1 MQNQR
6 FIAPALWETDFFHKC
21 PAFQLLTTQFPL
33 ADQSEFPSLATLN
46 NWLAQRAVID
56 VQCVSQQQLE
66 ADGRYYETFI
76 AETGQIPTRQQNWHD
91 LFGALI
97 WALFPQTKALLNRL
111 HQRELAAQTGKERS
125 KLRHQ
130 LTLFDECG
138 VVVLY
143 QAGAQQ
149 LITALQQHQWL
160 QALWQQAAL
169 WLPVAGS
176 ASAPANSG
184 QLCAWSFGHA
194 NFEMLTRPYIG
205 LTGKMYPLEVPDDFF
220 AKPLSAQIQFV
231 DTELCKQ
238 IASSSAVQLQQR
250 MSPLPLLGIP
260 GWYPQDAEFYQNSAY
275 FRPKRQV
282 GHA

>member
-6 FIAPALWETDFFHKC
+6 FIAPTLWETDFFHKC

-33 ADQSEFPSLATLN
+33 LQQSDFPCLSTLN
-46 NWLAQRAVID
+46 NWLAQRAVLD
-56 VQCVSQQQLE
+56 LRFVSQQLLND
-66 ADGRYYETFI
+66 DGRYYETFI
-76 AETGQIPTRQQNWHD
+76 AQTRQIPTREQNWHD

-97 WALFPQTKALLNRL
+97 WSLFSNSKAELNRL
-111 HQRELAAQTGKERS
+111 HQRELLQQTGKERS

-138 VVVLY
+138 VLVLY
-143 QAGAQQ
+143 TAQAQP
-149 LITALQQHQWL
+149 LIDALREHQW
-160 QALWQQAAL
+160 AHAL
-169 WLPVAGS
+169 WLHADSWRQIDDGTS
-176 ASAPANSG
+176 QG
-184 QLCAWSFGHA
+184 LCAWSFGHA

-238 IASSSAVQLQQR
+238 IASSSATQLRTR

-260 GWYPQDAEFYQNSAY
+260 GWYAQDAEFYQNSAY

>member
-6 FIAPALWETDFFHKC
+6 FIAPTLWETDFFHKC

-33 ADQSEFPSLATLN
+33 VQQSDFPSLSTLN
-46 NWLAQRAVID
+46 NWLAQRAVSD
-56 VQCVSQQQLE
+56 VRFVSQQVLND
-66 ADGRYYETFI
+66 DGRYYETFI
-76 AETGQIPTRQQNWHD
+76 AQTGQIPTREQNWHD

-97 WALFPQTKALLNRL
+97 WSLFPNSKAELNRL
-111 HQRELAAQTGKERS
+111 HQRELLQQTGKERS

-138 VVVLY
+138 VLVLY
-143 QAGAQQ
+143 AAQAQP
-149 LITALQQHQWL
+149 LIDALREHQW
-160 QALWQQAAL
+160 QHVMWQHADSWRLINDAKRQ
-169 WLPVAGS
+169 G
-176 ASAPANSG
+176 
-184 QLCAWSFGHA
+184 LCAWSFGHA

-238 IASSSAVQLQQR
+238 IASTTATQLRAR

-260 GWYPQDAEFYQNSAY
+260 GWYAQDAEFYQNSAY